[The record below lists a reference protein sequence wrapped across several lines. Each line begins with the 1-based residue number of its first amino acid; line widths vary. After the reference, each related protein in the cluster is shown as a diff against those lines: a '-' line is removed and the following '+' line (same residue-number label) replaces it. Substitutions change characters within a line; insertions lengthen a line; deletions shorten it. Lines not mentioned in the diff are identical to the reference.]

1 MSSFVDFVIGT
12 SSQLCRD
19 VQVSWSK
26 PEGYVAVLCTL
37 IPSSSRSFRKLPTS
51 NSSCLNFCAHQLL
64 EKQLKKAAA
73 EERKMGIDLSGLR
86 AQIKKEIADV
96 DRRL

>member
-1 MSSFVDFVIGT
+1 LNV
-12 SSQLCRD
+12 CR
-19 VQVSWSK
+19 
-26 PEGYVAVLCTL
+26 
-37 IPSSSRSFRKLPTS
+37 
-51 NSSCLNFCAHQLL
+51 QLL

>member
-1 MSSFVDFVIGT
+1 MLST
-12 SSQLCRD
+12 RT
-19 VQVSWSK
+19 
-26 PEGYVAVLCTL
+26 TL
-37 IPSSSRSFRKLPTS
+37 IGLVKNRAILSKTKHFPFPR
-51 NSSCLNFCAHQLL
+51 LNVCRQLL
-64 EKQLKKAAA
+64 EKQLKKAYA